1 MNRLMSSYKG
11 SPAARMFTL
20 RIVFALALAATLTGC
35 AVGPKYRRPTV
46 NLQPFHNAPS
56 IEARTTSLPAPPLD
70 QWWTSFHDPE
80 LTRIVKRA
88 LDQNLDLAAA
98 MTRVQQ
104 ARAAAQG
111 AGARRMPSGNLYA
124 STTTLYQSTESMTGR
139 LASHLPGYSRTQ
151 NYYDLGFIASWE
163 TDLFGG
169 LKKGAQAATAEA
181 QAAEASHT
189 GTRITV
195 AAEAA
200 DAYMQIR
207 GAQARL
213 IFAKD
218 QIVTDEHLVE
228 LVQQR
233 KDAGVASD
241 RELAQAQALL
251 SQAKATIPLL
261 TVSLETQLNR
271 LDVLMGAQP
280 GTYAA
285 ELSSVADIPDVPEI
299 SGYGTPTDLLR
310 RRPDIIAAERMV
322 AASNARIGQALAEY
336 YPKLSLSGIV
346 GSQALAPAHLFEQQ
360 GFQPISVVGLR
371 WRLFDFGA
379 VAAEVKRARGANAE
393 ALLQYQSSA
402 LHAAEDVEGAFSLLV
417 QSENRRNE
425 ILHEIAELQ
434 RVRDLSEQS
443 YTAGVIALTD
453 VHAITARAETV
464 TAAKAKAVQAAAD
477 EARYRGLVKTG
488 AVSASTYDQIKAAS
502 DAAQAELAAATA
514 QEQVARDE
522 GGYSQLVADADGIVV
537 ETLAEPG
544 QVVIF
549 ANDLS

>member
-1 MNRLMSSYKG
+1 MFSYKG
-11 SPAARMFTL
+11 SRAAWKFTL
-20 RIVFALALAATLTGC
+20 GIGFVFALGASLTGC
-35 AVGPKYRRPTV
+35 AVGPKYHRPTV
-46 NLQPFHNAPS
+46 SVQPFHNAPS
-56 IEARTTSLPAPPLD
+56 IESRTASLPAPPLD
-70 QWWTSFHDPE
+70 QWWTGFRDPE

-111 AGARRMPSGNLYA
+111 AGAQRMPSGNLYA
-124 STTTLYQSTESMTGR
+124 STTTLYQSTESTTGR

-163 TDLFGG
+163 TDLFGS

-181 QAAEASHT
+181 QAAEASQT

-195 AAEAA
+195 VAEAA

-213 IFAKD
+213 IFVQD
-218 QIVTDEHLVE
+218 QIGTDKHLVE

-233 KDAGVASD
+233 RDAGIASD

-251 SQAKATIPLL
+251 SQTQATIPLL
-261 TVSLETQLNR
+261 TVSLEAQLNR

-285 ELSSVADIPDVPEI
+285 ELTSVADIPDVPQI
-299 SGYGTPTDLLR
+299 SGFGTPTDLLR

-371 WRLFDFGA
+371 WRLFDFGR
-379 VAAEVKRARGANAE
+379 VAAEVKQARGANGE
-393 ALLQYQSSA
+393 ALIQYQSSV
-402 LHAAEDVEGAFSLLV
+402 LHAAEDVEDAFSLLV

-425 ILHEIAELQ
+425 ILREIAELQ

-443 YTAGVIALTD
+443 YAAGVIALTD
-453 VHAITARAETV
+453 VLDADRQLLAAKDDLAVARETAARA
-464 TAAKAKAVQAAAD
+464 AVGS
-477 EARYRGLVKTG
+477 YRAL
-488 AVSASTYDQIKAAS
+488 
-502 DAAQAELAAATA
+502 
-514 QEQVARDE
+514 
-522 GGYSQLVADADGIVV
+522 GGGWLQ
-537 ETLAEPG
+537 
-544 QVVIF
+544 
-549 ANDLS
+549 

>member
-1 MNRLMSSYKG
+1 MFSDSG
-11 SPAARMFTL
+11 PSAAQKFVL
-20 RIVFALALAATLTGC
+20 RIGFAFALGASITGC
-35 AVGPKYRRPTV
+35 TVGPKYQRPTV
-46 NLQPFHNAPS
+46 KLQPFHNAPS
-56 IEARTTSLPAPPLD
+56 IEARPASLPAPPLD
-70 QWWTSFHDPE
+70 QWWTGFHDPE
-80 LTRIVKRA
+80 LTKIVKRA

-104 ARAAAQG
+104 ARAAARG
-111 AGARRMPSGNLYA
+111 AGAQRMPSGNLSA

-139 LASHLPGYSRTQ
+139 LAANMPGYHRYQ
-151 NYYDLGFIASWE
+151 NYYDLGLVASWE

-169 LKKGAQAATAEA
+169 LKKGAEAATAEA
-181 QAAEASHT
+181 KAAQASRT

-213 IFAKD
+213 NFAKE
-218 QIVTDEHLVE
+218 QIATDNHLVE

-233 KDAGVASD
+233 RDAGVASD

-251 SQAKATIPLL
+251 SQAKATIPLI
-261 TVSLETQLNR
+261 TVSLEAQLNR

-285 ELSSVADIPDVPEI
+285 ELTPVLDIPEVPEI

-346 GSQALAPAHLFEQQ
+346 GSQAVAPAHLFEQQ
-360 GFQPISVVGLR
+360 GFQPVSVVGLR
-371 WRLFDFGA
+371 WRLFDFGR
-379 VAAEVKRARGANAE
+379 VAAEVEQARGANAE
-393 ALLQYQSSA
+393 ALLQYRGSV
-402 LHAAEDVEGAFSLLV
+402 LHAAEDVEDAFSLLV

-425 ILHEIAELQ
+425 ILGEIAELQ
-434 RVRDLSEQS
+434 RVRDRSEES
-443 YTAGVIALTD
+443 CAAGVIGLTD
-453 VHAITARAETV
+453 VLDADRQLLVAKDDLAIARESAARA
-464 TAAKAKAVQAAAD
+464 AVGS
-477 EARYRGLVKTG
+477 YRAL
-488 AVSASTYDQIKAAS
+488 
-502 DAAQAELAAATA
+502 
-514 QEQVARDE
+514 
-522 GGYSQLVADADGIVV
+522 GGGWTQ
-537 ETLAEPG
+537 
-544 QVVIF
+544 
-549 ANDLS
+549 

>member
-1 MNRLMSSYKG
+1 MKALWPTVFAS
-11 SPAARMFTL
+11 SPAARKFTL
-20 RIVFALALAATLTGC
+20 RLGFALAVGASMTGC
-35 AVGPKYRRPTV
+35 AVGPKYHRPTV

-56 IEARTTSLPAPPLD
+56 IETRTASLSAPPLD
-70 QWWTSFHDPE
+70 QWWTGFGDPE
-80 LTRIVKRA
+80 LARIVKRA
-88 LDQNLDLAAA
+88 LDENLDLAAA

-111 AGARRMPSGNLYA
+111 AGAQRLPSGNLYA
-124 STTTLYQSTESMTGR
+124 STTSLSQSTESMSGR
-139 LASHLPGYSRTQ
+139 VAAHLPGYDRRQ

-169 LKKGAQAATAEA
+169 LKKGAEAATAEA
-181 QAAEASHT
+181 QAAEASRT

-213 IFAKD
+213 IFANG
-218 QIVTDEHLVE
+218 QIATDKHLVE

-233 KDAGVASD
+233 RDAGIASD

-261 TVSLETQLNR
+261 TVSLEAQLNR

-285 ELSSVADIPDVPEI
+285 ELSSVVDIPDVPEI
-299 SGYGTPTDLLR
+299 SGYGTPTELLR

-322 AASNARIGQALAEY
+322 AASNAHIGQALADY

-371 WRLFDFGA
+371 WRLFDFGT

-393 ALLQYQSSA
+393 ALLQYRRA
-402 LHAAEDVEGAFSLLV
+402 VLHAAEDVEDAFSLLV

-425 ILHEIAELQ
+425 IVREIAELQ
-434 RVRDLSEQS
+434 RVRDLSQES
-443 YTAGVIALTD
+443 YAAGVIGLTD
-453 VHAITARAETV
+453 VLDADRQLLAAKDDLAVARETAARA
-464 TAAKAKAVQAAAD
+464 AVGS
-477 EARYRGLVKTG
+477 YRAL
-488 AVSASTYDQIKAAS
+488 
-502 DAAQAELAAATA
+502 
-514 QEQVARDE
+514 
-522 GGYSQLVADADGIVV
+522 GGGWL
-537 ETLAEPG
+537 P
-544 QVVIF
+544 
-549 ANDLS
+549 

>member
-1 MNRLMSSYKG
+1 MQVKGCAAMLAYKV
-11 SPAARMFTL
+11 SP
-20 RIVFALALAATLTGC
+20 IVRKFILEMGFALALGASITGC
-35 AVGPKYRRPTV
+35 AVGPKYHRPTV

-56 IEARTTSLPAPPLD
+56 IETRTASLSAPPLD
-70 QWWTSFHDPE
+70 QWWTGFGDPE
-80 LTRIVKRA
+80 LARIVKRA
-88 LDQNLDLAAA
+88 LDENLDLAAA

-104 ARAAAQG
+104 ARSAAQG
-111 AGARRMPSGNLYA
+111 AGAQRLPSGNLYA
-124 STTTLYQSTESMTGR
+124 STTSLSQSAESMTGR
-139 LASHLPGYSRTQ
+139 AAAHLPGYDRHQ
-151 NYYDLGFIASWE
+151 NYYDLGFMASRE

-181 QAAEASHT
+181 QAAEALHI
-189 GTRITV
+189 GTRVTV
-195 AAEAA
+195 AAEGA

-213 IFAKD
+213 IFAND
-218 QIVTDEHLVE
+218 QIATDKHLVE

-233 KDAGVASD
+233 RDAGVASD

-261 TVSLETQLNR
+261 TVSLEAQLNR

-285 ELSSVADIPDVPEI
+285 ELSSVADIPDVPQI
-299 SGYGTPTDLLR
+299 SAYGTPTDLLR

-322 AASNARIGQALAEY
+322 AASNARIGQALSEY
-336 YPKLSLSGIV
+336 YPKLSVSGIV

-402 LHAAEDVEGAFSLLV
+402 LHAAEDVEDAFSLLV

-425 ILHEIAELQ
+425 IFREIAELQ
-434 RVRDLSEQS
+434 RVRDLSEES
-443 YTAGVIALTD
+443 YAAGVIALTD
-453 VHAITARAETV
+453 VLDADRQLLAAKDDLAVARENAARA
-464 TAAKAKAVQAAAD
+464 AVGS
-477 EARYRGLVKTG
+477 YRAL
-488 AVSASTYDQIKAAS
+488 
-502 DAAQAELAAATA
+502 
-514 QEQVARDE
+514 
-522 GGYSQLVADADGIVV
+522 GGGWL
-537 ETLAEPG
+537 P
-544 QVVIF
+544 
-549 ANDLS
+549 

>member
-1 MNRLMSSYKG
+1 MKCLMLSDKD
-11 SPAARMFTL
+11 SPDARKFIL
-20 RIVFALALAATLTGC
+20 RMSLALALGASLSGC
-35 AVGPKYRRPTV
+35 AVGPKYHRPAV
-46 NLQPFHNAPS
+46 DLEVVHNAAS
-56 IEARTTSLPAPPLD
+56 SETRTTSLPGPPLD
-70 QWWTSFHDPE
+70 QWWTGFHDPE
-80 LTRIVKRA
+80 LTRIVKRT

-104 ARAAAQG
+104 AHAAARG
-111 AGARRMPSGNLYA
+111 AGAQRLPSGNLYA
-124 STTTLYQSTESMTGR
+124 STTSLYQSTESMTGR
-139 LASHLPGYSRTQ
+139 LSSHATGYNRSQ
-151 NYYDLGFIASWE
+151 NYYDLGFMASWE

-200 DAYMQIR
+200 DAYVQIR

-213 IFAKD
+213 NFAKD
-218 QIVTDEHLVE
+218 QVSTDEHLVE

-233 KDAGVASD
+233 RDAGIASD

-251 SQAKATIPLL
+251 SHAKATIPLI
-261 TVSLETQLNR
+261 TVSLESQLNR

-285 ELSSVADIPDVPEI
+285 ELSAVADIPEIPEI
-299 SGYGTPTDLLR
+299 SGYGKPTELLR

-336 YPKLSLSGIV
+336 YPKLSLTGIV

-371 WRLFDFGA
+371 WRLFDFGT

-393 ALLQYQSSA
+393 ALIQYQSTA
-402 LHAAEDVEGAFSLLV
+402 LHAAEDVENAFSMLV

-425 ILHEIAELQ
+425 ILREIAELQ
-434 RVRDLSEQS
+434 RVRDLSQQS
-443 YTAGVIALTD
+443 YTAGAIALTD
-453 VHAITARAETV
+453 VLDADRQLLAAKDDLAVARESAARA
-464 TAAKAKAVQAAAD
+464 AVGSYR
-477 EARYRGLVKTG
+477 AR
-488 AVSASTYDQIKAAS
+488 
-502 DAAQAELAAATA
+502 
-514 QEQVARDE
+514 
-522 GGYSQLVADADGIVV
+522 GGGCL
-537 ETLAEPG
+537 P
-544 QVVIF
+544 
-549 ANDLS
+549 

>member
-1 MNRLMSSYKG
+1 MSYMFSYKG
-11 SPAARMFTL
+11 SPTARKFTL
-20 RIVFALALAATLTGC
+20 RMGLALALSASMTGC

-46 NLQPFHNAPS
+46 KLEPFHNAPS
-56 IEARTTSLPAPPLD
+56 IEARTSSLPAPPLD
-70 QWWTSFHDPE
+70 QWWTGFRDPE
-80 LTRIVKRA
+80 LTQIVKRA

-104 ARAAAQG
+104 ARAASQG
-111 AGARRMPSGNLYA
+111 AGARRTPSGNLYA

-181 QAAEASHT
+181 KAAEASQT

-218 QIVTDEHLVE
+218 QIGTDEHLVE
-228 LVQQR
+228 LVQQSR
-233 KDAGVASD
+233 DAGVASD

-251 SQAKATIPLL
+251 SQAKATIPLIA
-261 TVSLETQLNR
+261 VSLEAQLNR

-285 ELSSVADIPDVPEI
+285 ELTPVADIPEVPAI
-299 SGYGTPTDLLR
+299 SGYGTRTDLLR
-310 RRPDIIAAERMV
+310 RRPDIIAAERTV

-336 YPKLSLSGIV
+336 YPRLSLSSVV
-346 GSQALAPAHLFEQQ
+346 GSEALAPAHLFQQQ
-360 GFQPISVVGLR
+360 GFQPLSVLVLR
-371 WRLFDFGA
+371 WRPFYFEIG
-379 VAAEVKRARGANAE
+379 RASCRE
-393 ALLQYQSSA
+393 
-402 LHAAEDVEGAFSLLV
+402 
-417 QSENRRNE
+417 
-425 ILHEIAELQ
+425 
-434 RVRDLSEQS
+434 RV
-443 YTAGVIALTD
+443 
-453 VHAITARAETV
+453 
-464 TAAKAKAVQAAAD
+464 
-477 EARYRGLVKTG
+477 
-488 AVSASTYDQIKAAS
+488 
-502 DAAQAELAAATA
+502 
-514 QEQVARDE
+514 
-522 GGYSQLVADADGIVV
+522 
-537 ETLAEPG
+537 
-544 QVVIF
+544 
-549 ANDLS
+549 

>member
-1 MNRLMSSYKG
+1 MFSYKS
-11 SPAARMFTL
+11 SPAGRKFILRMG
-20 RIVFALALAATLTGC
+20 FALALGASMTGC
-35 AVGPKYRRPTV
+35 AVGPKYHHPTV
-46 NLQPFHNAPS
+46 KLQPFHNAPS
-56 IEARTTSLPAPPLD
+56 IETRTAALPASPLD
-70 QWWTSFHDPE
+70 QWWTGFHDAE
-80 LTRIVKRA
+80 LTRIVQRA

-111 AGARRMPSGNLYA
+111 AGARRLPSGNLYA
-124 STTTLYQSTESMTGR
+124 STTSLSQSTESMSGR
-139 LASHLPGYSRTQ
+139 LAAHMPGYDRHQ

-169 LKKGAQAATAEA
+169 LKKAAKAASAEA
-181 QAAEASHT
+181 QAAEALHM

-200 DAYMQIR
+200 DAYMQVR

-213 IFAKD
+213 NFAKD
-218 QIVTDEHLVE
+218 QVSTDKHLVE

-233 KDAGVASD
+233 RDAGIASD

-251 SQAKATIPLL
+251 SQAKATIPLIA
-261 TVSLETQLNR
+261 VSLEAQLNR

-285 ELSSVADIPDVPEI
+285 ELSDVADIPEIPEI
-299 SGYGTPTDLLR
+299 SGFGTPTDLLR

-336 YPKLSLSGIV
+336 YPKLSLTGIV

-371 WRLFDFGA
+371 WRLFDFGT
-379 VAAEVKRARGANAE
+379 VAAEVKQARGANAE
-393 ALLQYQSSA
+393 ALIQYQSTA
-402 LHAAEDVEGAFSLLV
+402 LHAAEDVEDAFSLLV

-425 ILHEIAELQ
+425 VLREIAELQ

-453 VHAITARAETV
+453 VLDADRQLLAAKDDLAVARESAARA
-464 TAAKAKAVQAAAD
+464 AVGS
-477 EARYRGLVKTG
+477 YRAL
-488 AVSASTYDQIKAAS
+488 
-502 DAAQAELAAATA
+502 
-514 QEQVARDE
+514 
-522 GGYSQLVADADGIVV
+522 GGGWL
-537 ETLAEPG
+537 P
-544 QVVIF
+544 
-549 ANDLS
+549 

>member
-1 MNRLMSSYKG
+1 MNWLMLSDKG
-11 SPAARMFTL
+11 SPDARKFIL
-20 RIVFALALAATLTGC
+20 RMSLALALGASLSGC
-35 AVGPKYRRPTV
+35 AVGPKYHRPTV
-46 NLQPFHNAPS
+46 DLQAFHNAPS
-56 IEARTTSLPAPPLD
+56 IETRSASLPAPPLD
-70 QWWTSFHDPE
+70 QWWTGFHDPE
-80 LTRIVKRA
+80 LTRIVKRV

-111 AGARRMPSGNLYA
+111 AGTRRMPSGNLYA
-124 STTTLYQSTESMTGR
+124 STTSLYQSTESMTGR
-139 LASHLPGYSRTQ
+139 LGSHLPGYSRTQ
-151 NYYDLGFIASWE
+151 NYYDLGFMASWE

-169 LKKGAQAATAEA
+169 LKKGAAAAAAEA
-181 QAAEASHT
+181 QAAEAGHT

-218 QIVTDEHLVE
+218 QIATDEHLVE

-233 KDAGVASD
+233 KDAGIASD
-241 RELAQAQALL
+241 RELAQAQAVL

-261 TVSLETQLNR
+261 TVSLEAQLNR

-285 ELSSVADIPDVPEI
+285 ELSFVADIPEVPEI

-310 RRPDIIAAERMV
+310 RRPDIIAAERTV
-322 AASNARIGQALAEY
+322 AASNARIGQALSEY

-371 WRLFDFGA
+371 WSLFDFGR
-379 VAAEVKRARGANAE
+379 VASEVAQARAANTE
-393 ALLQYQSSA
+393 ALVQYRNSA
-402 LHAAEDVEGAFSLLV
+402 LHAAEDVEDAFSLLV

-425 ILHEIAELQ
+425 ILREIDELQ
-434 RVRDLSEQS
+434 RVRDRSEES
-443 YTAGVIALTD
+443 YAAGVI
-453 VHAITARAETV
+453 
-464 TAAKAKAVQAAAD
+464 
-477 EARYRGLVKTG
+477 
-488 AVSASTYDQIKAAS
+488 
-502 DAAQAELAAATA
+502 
-514 QEQVARDE
+514 
-522 GGYSQLVADADGIVV
+522 
-537 ETLAEPG
+537 
-544 QVVIF
+544 
-549 ANDLS
+549 

>member
-1 MNRLMSSYKG
+1 MNRLMSSYIG
-11 SPAARMFTL
+11 SPAARKFIL
-20 RIVFALALAATLTGC
+20 RLGLVLALGASVTGC
-35 AVGPKYRRPTV
+35 AVGPKYHRPTT
-46 NLQPFHNAPS
+46 NLQPFHNAAY
-56 IEARTTSLPAPPLD
+56 IESRTASLPAPPLD
-70 QWWTSFHDPE
+70 QWWTGFRDPE

-111 AGARRMPSGNLYA
+111 AGARRMPAGNLYA
-124 STTTLYQSTESMTGR
+124 STTTLSQSTESMTGR
-139 LASHLPGYSRTQ
+139 LASHLPGYDRQQ
-151 NYYDLGFIASWE
+151 NYYDLGFTASWE
-163 TDLFGG
+163 SDLFGG
-169 LKKGAQAATAEA
+169 LRKGAQAATAEA
-181 QAAEASHT
+181 QAAEAGHT

-218 QIVTDEHLVE
+218 QIETDKHLVE

-233 KDAGVASD
+233 RDAGVASD

-251 SQAKATIPLL
+251 SQAKAAIPLL
-261 TVSLETQLNR
+261 TVSLEAQLNR

-285 ELSSVADIPDVPEI
+285 ELRSVADIPDAPGI

-393 ALLQYQSSA
+393 ALLQYQSAA
-402 LHAAEDVEGAFSLLV
+402 LHAAEDVEDAFSLLV

-425 ILHEIAELQ
+425 ILREIAELQ
-434 RVRDLSEQS
+434 RVRDLSEES
-443 YTAGVIALTD
+443 YAAGVIALTD
-453 VHAITARAETV
+453 VLDADRQLLAAKDDLAVARESAARA
-464 TAAKAKAVQAAAD
+464 AIGS
-477 EARYRGLVKTG
+477 YRAL
-488 AVSASTYDQIKAAS
+488 
-502 DAAQAELAAATA
+502 
-514 QEQVARDE
+514 
-522 GGYSQLVADADGIVV
+522 GGGWQ
-537 ETLAEPG
+537 P
-544 QVVIF
+544 
-549 ANDLS
+549 

>member
-1 MNRLMSSYKG
+1 MPRLWRVYECDFETARPQIAQEWSTRMTWLMLSYKN
-11 SPAARMFTL
+11 STARKFSL
-20 RIVFALALAATLTGC
+20 RMGFILALAATLTGC

-56 IEARTTSLPAPPLD
+56 IEARTRSLPAPPLD
-70 QWWTSFHDPE
+70 QWWTGFRDPE

-181 QAAEASHT
+181 QAAEASQT

-200 DAYMQIR
+200 DAYIQIR
-207 GAQARL
+207 GTQARL
-213 IFAKD
+213 IFAND
-218 QIVTDEHLVE
+218 QIATDQHLVE

-233 KDAGVASD
+233 KDAGIASD

-251 SQAKATIPLL
+251 SQAKATVPLL

-280 GTYAA
+280 GTYSA

-299 SGYGTPTDLLR
+299 SGYGTPTELLR

-346 GSQALAPAHLFEQQ
+346 GSQAIAPAHLFEQQ

-393 ALLQYQSSA
+393 ALIQYQSSA
-402 LHAAEDVEGAFSLLV
+402 LHAAEDVEDSFSLLV

-425 ILHEIAELQ
+425 IVHEIAELQ

-453 VHAITARAETV
+453 VLDAHRQLLAAKDDLAVARESAARA
-464 TAAKAKAVQAAAD
+464 AVGS
-477 EARYRGLVKTG
+477 YRAL
-488 AVSASTYDQIKAAS
+488 
-502 DAAQAELAAATA
+502 
-514 QEQVARDE
+514 
-522 GGYSQLVADADGIVV
+522 GGGWL
-537 ETLAEPG
+537 P
-544 QVVIF
+544 
-549 ANDLS
+549 

>member
-1 MNRLMSSYKG
+1 MNCLMLSYK
-11 SPAARMFTL
+11 SLPAARKFIL
-20 RIVFALALAATLTGC
+20 RMSLALALGASLTGC
-35 AVGPKYRRPTV
+35 AVGPKYHRPTV
-46 NLQPFHNAPS
+46 KLQPFHNAPS
-56 IEARTTSLPAPPLD
+56 IETRTASLSAPPLD
-70 QWWTSFHDPE
+70 QWWAGFRDPE
-80 LTRIVKRA
+80 LTRIVNRA
-88 LDQNLDLAAA
+88 LDENLDLAAA

-111 AGARRMPSGNLYA
+111 AGARRMPSGSINA
-124 STTTLYQSTESMTGR
+124 STTSLYQSTESMSGR
-139 LASHLPGYSRTQ
+139 VASHLPGYDRHQ
-151 NYYDLGFIASWE
+151 NYFDLGFIASWE

-169 LKKGAQAATAEA
+169 LKKGAQAAAAEA
-181 QAAEASHT
+181 QAAEALHT

-213 IFAKD
+213 NFAKD
-218 QIVTDEHLVE
+218 QISTDKHLVE

-233 KDAGVASD
+233 RDAGIASD

-251 SQAKATIPLL
+251 SQANATVPLL
-261 TVSLETQLNR
+261 TVSLEAQLNR

-285 ELSSVADIPDVPEI
+285 ELTPVIDIPDVPEI
-299 SGYGTPTDLLR
+299 SGFGTPTDLLR
-310 RRPDIIAAERMV
+310 RRPDIIAAERMI

-371 WRLFDFGA
+371 WRLFDFGL

-393 ALLQYQSSA
+393 ALLQYRSSV
-402 LHAAEDVEGAFSLLV
+402 LHAAEDVEDAFSLLV

-425 ILHEIAELQ
+425 ILREIAELQ
-434 RVRDLSEQS
+434 RVRDLSQQS
-443 YTAGVIALTD
+443 YAAGVIALTD
-453 VHAITARAETV
+453 VLDADRQLLAAKDDLAVARESAARA
-464 TAAKAKAVQAAAD
+464 AIGS
-477 EARYRGLVKTG
+477 YRAL
-488 AVSASTYDQIKAAS
+488 
-502 DAAQAELAAATA
+502 
-514 QEQVARDE
+514 
-522 GGYSQLVADADGIVV
+522 GGGWLQ
-537 ETLAEPG
+537 
-544 QVVIF
+544 
-549 ANDLS
+549 

>member
-1 MNRLMSSYKG
+1 MLVYKG
-11 SPAARMFTL
+11 SSPAQKFTL
-20 RIVFALALAATLTGC
+20 QMGFALALGASITGC
-35 AVGPKYRRPTV
+35 AVGPKYHRPV
-46 NLQPFHNAPS
+46 VSLQPFHNAPS
-56 IEARTTSLPAPPLD
+56 IEARTALLPAAPLD
-70 QWWTSFHDPE
+70 PWWAGFHDPE
-80 LTRIVKRA
+80 LTRIVNRA
-88 LDQNLDLAAA
+88 LDENLDLAAA

-104 ARAAAQG
+104 ARAAARG
-111 AGARRMPSGNLYA
+111 AGAQRMPSGNLNA
-124 STTTLYQSTESMTGR
+124 STTTLYQSTESTTGR

-163 TDLFGG
+163 TDVFGG
-169 LKKGAQAATAEA
+169 LKKGAQAAAAEA
-181 QAAEASHT
+181 QAAEALQT

-213 IFAKD
+213 IFARD
-218 QIVTDEHLVE
+218 QIATDQHLVE

-233 KDAGVASD
+233 RDAGIASD

-261 TVSLETQLNR
+261 TVSLEAQLNR
-271 LDVLMGAQP
+271 LDVLMGGQP

-285 ELSSVADIPDVPEI
+285 ELSSIADIPDVPEV
-299 SGYGTPTDLLR
+299 SGYGTPTELLR

-393 ALLQYQSSA
+393 ALLQYRSAA
-402 LHAAEDVEGAFSLLV
+402 LHAAEDVEDAFSLLV
-417 QSENRRNE
+417 ESEKRRGE
-425 ILHEIAELQ
+425 VVREIAELQ
-434 RVRDLSEQS
+434 RVRDLSQQS
-443 YTAGVIALTD
+443 YAAGVIALTD
-453 VHAITARAETV
+453 VLDADRQLLAAKDDLAVARESAARA
-464 TAAKAKAVQAAAD
+464 AVGS
-477 EARYRGLVKTG
+477 YRAL
-488 AVSASTYDQIKAAS
+488 
-502 DAAQAELAAATA
+502 
-514 QEQVARDE
+514 
-522 GGYSQLVADADGIVV
+522 GGGWL
-537 ETLAEPG
+537 P
-544 QVVIF
+544 
-549 ANDLS
+549 